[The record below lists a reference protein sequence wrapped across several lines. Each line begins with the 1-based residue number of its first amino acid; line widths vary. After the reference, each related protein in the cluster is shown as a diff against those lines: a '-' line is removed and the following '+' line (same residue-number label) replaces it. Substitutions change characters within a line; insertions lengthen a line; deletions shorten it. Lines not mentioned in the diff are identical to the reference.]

1 MTRVDG
7 TSAPTADATAGA
19 VGTLDGV
26 TDRTAPPRLVLG
38 TMTFGDTVDEAAAGL
53 MLDTARDAGVTWID
67 TANAY
72 VGGTTETMLGRL
84 LAGRRDQVVL
94 ASKAGMP
101 HADAGGLPPLS
112 AVALRASVEASLRR
126 LGTDRLDLFYLHQP
140 DRLTP
145 LDETLS
151 TVASLVAEG
160 KVLSLGVSNY
170 AAWQIGDV
178 ERVADAVGAPRPV
191 VAQQLCNLVA
201 RRLDDEYLEFASV
214 HRIET
219 MVYNPLGGGLL
230 TGRHRFDE
238 RPTDGRF
245 GDSALAEM
253 YTKRYWDAGLF
264 AAIDRLSDVAAEAG
278 VTLVELALRWVAYRP
293 EVGSV
298 LLGGSRASQLR
309 DNVAAVAAG
318 PLPDDVVA
326 ACDEVGRSLRGPMPP
341 YAR

>member
-1 MTRVDG
+1 MSRTDTARTDTV
-7 TSAPTADATAGA
+7 ADADTA
-19 VGTLDGV
+19 V
-26 TDRTAPPRLVLG
+26 TGDAAATRPAPPRLVLG
-38 TMTFGDTVDEAAAGL
+38 TMTFGDTVDEATAAR
-53 MLDTARDAGVTWID
+53 MLDIARDAGVSWID

-84 LAGRRDQVVL
+84 LAGRRDEVVL

-126 LGTDRLDLFYLHQP
+126 LGTDRLDLHQP

-151 TVASLVAEG
+151 TVAALVAEG
-160 KVLSLGVSNY
+160 KVLSLGVSNF

-214 HRIET
+214 HGLET

-238 RPTDGRF
+238 TPTDGRF

-253 YTKRYWDAGLF
+253 YTERYWDADLF
-264 AAIDRLSDVAAEAG
+264 VAIDRLSGVAAEAG

-298 LLGGSRASQLR
+298 LLGGSRPEQLTA
-309 DNVAAVAAG
+309 NVAAIADG
-318 PLPDDVVA
+318 PLPDEVVA

>member
-1 MTRVDG
+1 MTLTDTTPATVDG
-7 TSAPTADATAGA
+7 TTA
-19 VGTLDGV
+19 
-26 TDRTAPPRLVLG
+26 RTAPPRLVLG
-38 TMTFGDTVDEAAAGL
+38 TMTFGDTVDEATAGR
-53 MLDTARDAGVTWID
+53 MLDIARDAGVTWID

-72 VGGTTETMLGRL
+72 VGGATESMLGRL
-84 LAGRRDQVVL
+84 LAGRRDEVVL

-112 AVALRASVEASLRR
+112 AEALRASVEASLRR

-151 TVASLVAEG
+151 TVAALVAEG
-160 KVLSLGVSNY
+160 KLLSLGVSNH

-178 ERVADAVGAPRPV
+178 ERVAEAVGAPRPV

-201 RRLDDEYLEFASV
+201 RRLDDEYLEFATV
-214 HRIET
+214 HGLET

-238 RPTDGRF
+238 TPTGGRF

-264 AAIDRLSDVAAEAG
+264 AAVDRLSGIAAEAG

-293 EVGSV
+293 QVGSV
-298 LLGGSRASQLR
+298 LLGGSRPEQLTA
-309 DNVAAVAAG
+309 NVAAIADG
-318 PLPDDVVA
+318 PLPDEVLT